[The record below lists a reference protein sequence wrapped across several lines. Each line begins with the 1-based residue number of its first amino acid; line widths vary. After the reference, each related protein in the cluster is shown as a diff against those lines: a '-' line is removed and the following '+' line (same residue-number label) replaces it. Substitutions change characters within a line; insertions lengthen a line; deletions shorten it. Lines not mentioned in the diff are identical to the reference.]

1 MCFIFSVPTVSVC
14 VDVLHLHCS
23 YCVCVD
29 VLRLLCSYCV
39 LMCFVFS
46 VPTVSVLMCFVLSVP
61 TVSVLMCFVFSV
73 LQYLSSYSI
82 LSMNLLFFV
91 PTVTVLVHEFALM
104 FFCLD
109 MTYKV
114 DWVPKTNN

>member
-1 MCFIFSVPTVSVC
+1 MGLLTGGWLASALGFRYNSCFCFYFLVPAVS
-14 VDVLHLHCS
+14 
-23 YCVCVD
+23 
-29 VLRLLCSYCV
+29 V

-46 VPTVSVLMCFVLSVP
+46 VPTVSVLMCFVFSVPTVSVLMCFVFSVP

-91 PTVTVLVHEFALM
+91 PTVTVLVHEFVIL
-104 FFCLD
+104 CS
-109 MTYKV
+109 YSHCSC
-114 DWVPKTNN
+114 P

>member
-1 MCFIFSVPTVSVC
+1 MGLLTGGWLASALGFRYNGCFSFCFLVPAASVC
-14 VDVLHLHCS
+14 VDVL
-23 YCVCVD
+23 
-29 VLRLLCSYCV
+29 LRLLCSAV
-39 LMCFVFS
+39 
-46 VPTVSVLMCFVLSVP
+46 
-61 TVSVLMCFVFSV
+61 
-73 LQYLSSYSI
+73 SYSI

-114 DWVPKTNN
+114 DWALKTNN

>member
-1 MCFIFSVPTVSVC
+1 MGLLTGGWLASALGFRYNGCFSFCFLVPAASVC
-14 VDVLHLHCS
+14 VDVLLRLLCC

-29 VLRLLCSYCV
+29 VLLRLLCSAV
-39 LMCFVFS
+39 
-46 VPTVSVLMCFVLSVP
+46 
-61 TVSVLMCFVFSV
+61 
-73 LQYLSSYSI
+73 SYSI

-114 DWVPKTNN
+114 DWALKTNN